1 MEYIS
6 AILGHV
12 VPIISEASKSQF
24 GLMSL
29 IALIA
34 LAIVLLFLYLTART
48 RPVLSFVLALV
59 AILLMFGGV
68 VGLVLSVDVRK
79 PAIVYDVDMLQRLQA
94 VGFKIPHLEDA
105 TSTDYELLDGML
117 QRQPDGTW
125 HERQEQPRG
134 REVLYEYKQTN
145 VTAGKIDYSTAQDLL
160 AGECSGHGR
169 RRIPLSLRRGEL
181 RLRGSVHLDARGLDD
196 LAPLLDFA
204 GNVGPELGGSHRH
217 RLRAQTRK
225 LRLYHRIQEH
235 GVDLF
240 VEQFDDFR
248 RRLCGRADRVPNI
261 GLVARHEF
269 RRSGDVRQRGR
280 ARRAGHRQRPQL
292 ARFDVLHRL
301 QYGSERRL
309 HLPAEQIR
317 QVTAAIGNVHQVD
330 AGHLFE

>member
-105 TSTDYELLDGML
+105 ASTDYELLDGML

-145 VTAGKIDYSTAQDLL
+145 VTAGKIDY
-160 AGECSGHGR
+160 R
-169 RRIPLSLRRGEL
+169 R
-181 RLRGSVHLDARGLDD
+181 LD
-196 LAPLLDFA
+196 
-204 GNVGPELGGSHRH
+204 N
-217 RLRAQTRK
+217 T
-225 LRLYHRIQEH
+225 
-235 GVDLF
+235 VDLF
-240 VEQFDDFR
+240 VDFPQRKICWRESAPATGAGEYRCPYAVVSFD
-248 RRLCGRADRVPNI
+248 
-261 GLVARHEF
+261 
-269 RRSGDVRQRGR
+269 
-280 ARRAGHRQRPQL
+280 
-292 ARFDVLHRL
+292 
-301 QYGSERRL
+301 
-309 HLPAEQIR
+309 
-317 QVTAAIGNVHQVD
+317 
-330 AGHLFE
+330 

>member
-1 MEYIS
+1 LIEGATNMEYIS

-145 VTAGKIDYSTAQDLL
+145 VTSGKIDYRRLDDSVELFVDFPQRKICWREKAPPAS
-160 AGECSGHGR
+160 AGEYRCPYAVVS
-169 RRIPLSLRRGEL
+169 
-181 RLRGSVHLDARGLDD
+181 
-196 LAPLLDFA
+196 
-204 GNVGPELGGSHRH
+204 
-217 RLRAQTRK
+217 
-225 LRLYHRIQEH
+225 
-235 GVDLF
+235 
-240 VEQFDDFR
+240 FD
-248 RRLCGRADRVPNI
+248 
-261 GLVARHEF
+261 
-269 RRSGDVRQRGR
+269 
-280 ARRAGHRQRPQL
+280 
-292 ARFDVLHRL
+292 
-301 QYGSERRL
+301 
-309 HLPAEQIR
+309 
-317 QVTAAIGNVHQVD
+317 
-330 AGHLFE
+330 

>member
-79 PAIVYDVDMLQRLQA
+79 PAIVYDVDMLQRLQT

-117 QRQPDGTW
+117 QRQCTW

-145 VTAGKIDYSTAQDLL
+145 VTAGKIDY
-160 AGECSGHGR
+160 R
-169 RRIPLSLRRGEL
+169 R
-181 RLRGSVHLDARGLDD
+181 LD
-196 LAPLLDFA
+196 
-204 GNVGPELGGSHRH
+204 N
-217 RLRAQTRK
+217 T
-225 LRLYHRIQEH
+225 
-235 GVDLF
+235 VDLF
-240 VEQFDDFR
+240 VDFPQRKICWRESAPATGAGEYRCPYAVVSFD
-248 RRLCGRADRVPNI
+248 
-261 GLVARHEF
+261 
-269 RRSGDVRQRGR
+269 
-280 ARRAGHRQRPQL
+280 
-292 ARFDVLHRL
+292 
-301 QYGSERRL
+301 
-309 HLPAEQIR
+309 
-317 QVTAAIGNVHQVD
+317 
-330 AGHLFE
+330 

>member
-79 PAIVYDVDMLQRLQA
+79 PAIVYDADMLQRLQT

-125 HERQEQPRG
+125 HERQDSREAG
-134 REVLYEYKQTN
+134 RCSTN
-145 VTAGKIDYSTAQDLL
+145 TSRPTSQREKSTTDGWTTASSFLSTFHSARF
-160 AGECSGHGR
+160 AGAR
-169 RRIPLSLRRGEL
+169 
-181 RLRGSVHLDARGLDD
+181 RLRPR
-196 LAPLLDFA
+196 APA
-204 GNVGPELGGSHRH
+204 NT
-217 RLRAQTRK
+217 A
-225 LRLYHRIQEH
+225 
-235 GVDLF
+235 
-240 VEQFDDFR
+240 
-248 RRLCGRADRVPNI
+248 VPT
-261 GLVARHEF
+261 
-269 RRSGDVRQRGR
+269 
-280 ARRAGHRQRPQL
+280 PW
-292 ARFDVLHRL
+292 
-301 QYGSERRL
+301 
-309 HLPAEQIR
+309 
-317 QVTAAIGNVHQVD
+317 
-330 AGHLFE
+330 

>member
-68 VGLVLSVDVRK
+68 VGLVLSVDVGK
-79 PAIVYDVDMLQRLQA
+79 PAIVYDVDMLQRLQT

-105 TSTDYELLDGML
+105 ASTDYELLDGML

-145 VTAGKIDYSTAQDLL
+145 VTAGKIDYRSWTTPST
-160 AGECSGHGR
+160 SSSTFH
-169 RRIPLSLRRGEL
+169 S
-181 RLRGSVHLDARGLDD
+181 AR
-196 LAPLLDFA
+196 FA
-204 GNVGPELGGSHRH
+204 GGRV
-217 RLRAQTRK
+217 LRPRAPANTAVPTRW
-225 LRLYHRIQEH
+225 
-235 GVDLF
+235 
-240 VEQFDDFR
+240 
-248 RRLCGRADRVPNI
+248 
-261 GLVARHEF
+261 
-269 RRSGDVRQRGR
+269 
-280 ARRAGHRQRPQL
+280 
-292 ARFDVLHRL
+292 
-301 QYGSERRL
+301 
-309 HLPAEQIR
+309 
-317 QVTAAIGNVHQVD
+317 
-330 AGHLFE
+330 